1 MICLN
6 PNNKKMKKQYL
17 ILLSI
22 GLLFNACG
30 GKKNNVQQ
38 KRAELDKIK
47 KEIASLQNQAEKL
60 EAEIEAL
67 EPKKDKTKLVETE
80 VVEAAAF
87 ETYLNIE
94 GKADAEQ
101 STIATAQLP
110 GTVTQVLVKP
120 GDAVSAGQALAY
132 MDNSTL
138 RQSRGQIEQQL
149 TFANTLF
156 EKQKRLWQQGVGT
169 EIQYLSAKNQKEAL
183 EKNLATL
190 EDAQLSMYT
199 VKAPISGTVESVDTK
214 IGQAAAPGIPM
225 FKVVNLSNLKVVAD
239 IAESYSSKINKG
251 DKVKIVFTDVNKTIE
266 STVSFAS
273 KVIDPLNRSFKIEI
287 RLNGATEIKP
297 NMLAKLKIAD
307 YRNEKAITVPTN
319 AITAGV
325 DEKYVMV
332 RIMQNGKVVA
342 AKRIVKPGHTGESR
356 TEILEGI
363 QAGDEIIVTG
373 FQELNDGQIIETSG
387 K

>member
-1 MICLN
+1 
-6 PNNKKMKKQYL
+6 MKLQYL

-22 GLLFNACG
+22 GLLINACG
-30 GKKNNVQQ
+30 GKKNNVQE
-38 KRAELDKIK
+38 KRAELEKIK
-47 KEIASLQNQAEKL
+47 KEIAGLQNKAQKL
-60 EAEIEAL
+60 ELEIEAL

-110 GTVTQVLVKP
+110 GTVTQVTVKP

-138 RQSRGQIEQQL
+138 RQSRSQIEQQL
-149 TFANTLF
+149 SFANTLF

-190 EDAQLSMYT
+190 DAQLSMYII
-199 VKAPISGTVESVDTK
+199 KAPISGTVESVDTK

-225 FKVVNLSNLKVVAD
+225 FKVVNLNNLKVVAD
-239 IAESYSSKINKG
+239 VAESYSGKINKG
-251 DKVKIVFTDVNKTIE
+251 DKVKVVFSDINKTIE
-266 STVSFAS
+266 SNIAFAS

-287 RLNGATEIKP
+287 RLNGATDIKP

-307 YRNEKAITVPTN
+307 YRNDKAITVPTN
-319 AITAGV
+319 SITAGV

-332 RIMQNGKVVA
+332 KTSKNGKAVA
-342 AKRIVKPGHTGESR
+342 AKRVIKTGHTGESR

-363 QAGDEIIVTG
+363 QAGDEIIITG
-373 FQELNDGQIIETSG
+373 FQELNDGQIIEAAG

>member
-1 MICLN
+1 
-6 PNNKKMKKQYL
+6 MKIHYF
-17 ILLSI
+17 ILLSL
-22 GLLFNACG
+22 GLFITACG
-30 GKKNNVQQ
+30 GKKSNVQQ
-38 KRAELDKIK
+38 KREELEKIK
-47 KEIASLQNQAEKL
+47 KEIANLQNQAKKL
-60 EAEIEAL
+60 ENEIEAL
-67 EPKKDKTKLVETE
+67 EPKKDNSKLVETE
-80 VVEAAAF
+80 VVIPGSF

-120 GDAVSAGQALAY
+120 GDPVSAGQALAY
-132 MDNSTL
+132 LDNSTL

-169 EIQYLSAKNQKEAL
+169 EIQFLSAKNQKEAL

-190 EDAQLSMYT
+190 DAQLSMYT

-239 IAESYSSKINKG
+239 VAESYSSKINKG
-251 DKVKIVFTDVNKTIE
+251 DKVKVVFTDINKTIE
-266 STVSFAS
+266 STVAFAS

-287 RLNGATEIKP
+287 RLNGANDVKP

-307 YRNEKAITVPTN
+307 YRNDKAITVPTN
-319 AITAGV
+319 AITSGV

-332 RIMQNGKVVA
+332 KTMKNGKAIAV
-342 AKRIVKPGHTGESR
+342 KRIVKPGQTGESR
-356 TEILEGI
+356 TEILDGI

-373 FQELNDGQIIETSG
+373 FQELNDGQIIEAAG

>member
-1 MICLN
+1 
-6 PNNKKMKKQYL
+6 MKLQYL

-22 GLLFNACG
+22 GLLINACG
-30 GKKNNVQQ
+30 GKKNNVQE
-38 KRAELDKIK
+38 KRAELEKIK
-47 KEIASLQNQAEKL
+47 KEIAGLQNKAQKL
-60 EAEIEAL
+60 ELEIEAL

-110 GTVTQVLVKP
+110 GTVTQVTVKP

-149 TFANTLF
+149 SFANTLF

-190 EDAQLSMYT
+190 DAQLSMYT
-199 VKAPISGTVESVDTK
+199 IKAPISGTVESVDTK

-225 FKVVNLSNLKVVAD
+225 FKVVNLNNLKVVAD
-239 IAESYSSKINKG
+239 VAESYSGKINKG
-251 DKVKIVFTDVNKTIE
+251 DKVKVVFADINKTIE
-266 STVSFAS
+266 SNIAFAS

-287 RLNGATEIKP
+287 RLNGATDIKP

-319 AITAGV
+319 SITAGV

-332 RIMQNGKVVA
+332 KTSKNGKAVA
-342 AKRIVKPGHTGESR
+342 AKRVIKTGHTGESR
-356 TEILEGI
+356 TEILDGI
-363 QAGDEIIVTG
+363 QAGDEIIITG
-373 FQELNDGQIIETSG
+373 FQELNDGQIIDAAG

>member
-1 MICLN
+1 
-6 PNNKKMKKQYL
+6 MKIPYS

-22 GLLFNACG
+22 GLLLGACG
-30 GKKNNVQQ
+30 EKKSGVQQ
-38 KRAELDKIK
+38 KKEELEKIK
-47 KEIASLQNQAEKL
+47 KQIAALQNEAKKLEGEIAT
-60 EAEIEAL
+60 L
-67 EPKKDKTKLVETE
+67 EPLKDKSKLVETE
-80 VVEAAAF
+80 ILEVAPF
-87 ETYLNIE
+87 ESYLSIE

-120 GDAVSAGQALAY
+120 GDAVAAGQALAY

-149 TFANTLF
+149 SFATTLF

-190 EDAQLSMYT
+190 DAQLSMYT
-199 VKAPISGTVESVDTK
+199 IKAPISGTVESVDTK

-239 IAESYSSKINKG
+239 VAESYSGKINKG
-251 DKVKIVFTDVNKTIE
+251 DKVKVVFTDIKQTIE
-266 STVSFAS
+266 STISFAS

-287 RLNGATEIKP
+287 RLSGVKDVKP

-307 YRNEKAITVPTN
+307 YRSERAVTVPTN
-319 AITAGV
+319 AITSGV

-332 RIMQNGKVVA
+332 KTMQNGKAVA
-342 AKRIVKPGHTGESR
+342 SKRLVKTGRTGELR
-356 TEILEGI
+356 TEILEGLNS
-363 QAGDEIIVTG
+363 GDEIIVTG
-373 FQELNDGQIIETSG
+373 YQELNDGQIIETAG

>member
-1 MICLN
+1 
-6 PNNKKMKKQYL
+6 MKLQYL

-22 GLLFNACG
+22 GLLISACG
-30 GKKNNVQQ
+30 GKKNNVQE
-38 KRAELDKIK
+38 KRAELEKIK
-47 KEIASLQNQAEKL
+47 KEIAGLQNKAKKL
-60 EAEIEAL
+60 EMEIEAL

-80 VVEAAAF
+80 VVETAAF

-110 GTVTQVLVKP
+110 GTVTQVTVKP

-138 RQSRGQIEQQL
+138 RQSRGQVEQQL
-149 TFANTLF
+149 SFANTLF

-190 EDAQLSMYT
+190 DAQLSMYII
-199 VKAPISGTVESVDTK
+199 KAPISGTVESVDTK

-225 FKVVNLSNLKVVAD
+225 FKVVNLNNLKVVAD
-239 IAESYSSKINKG
+239 VAESYSGKINKG
-251 DKVKIVFTDVNKTIE
+251 DKVKVVFADLNKTIE
-266 STVSFAS
+266 SNIAFAS

-287 RLNGATEIKP
+287 RLNGATDIKP

-307 YRNEKAITVPTN
+307 YRNDKAVTVPTN

-332 RIMQNGKVVA
+332 KTSKNGKAVATKRVV
-342 AKRIVKPGHTGESR
+342 KTGHTGESR
-356 TEILEGI
+356 TEILDGI
-363 QAGDEIIVTG
+363 KAGDEIIITG
-373 FQELNDGQIIETSG
+373 FQELNDGQIIDAAG

>member
-1 MICLN
+1 
-6 PNNKKMKKQYL
+6 MKLQYL

-22 GLLFNACG
+22 GLLINACG
-30 GKKNNVQQ
+30 GKKNNVQE
-38 KRAELDKIK
+38 KRAELEKIK
-47 KEIASLQNQAEKL
+47 KEIAGLQNKAQKL
-60 EAEIEAL
+60 ELEIEAL

-110 GTVTQVLVKP
+110 GTVTQVTVKP
-120 GDAVSAGQALAY
+120 GDMVSAGQALAY

-149 TFANTLF
+149 SFANTLF

-190 EDAQLSMYT
+190 DAQLSMYT
-199 VKAPISGTVESVDTK
+199 IKAPISGTVESVDTK

-225 FKVVNLSNLKVVAD
+225 FKVVNLNNLKVVAD
-239 IAESYSSKINKG
+239 VAESYSGKINKG
-251 DKVKIVFTDVNKTIE
+251 DKVKVVFSDINKTIE
-266 STVSFAS
+266 SNIAFAS
-273 KVIDPLNRSFKIEI
+273 KVIDPLNRSIKIEI
-287 RLNGATEIKP
+287 RLNGATDIKP

-319 AITAGV
+319 SITAGV

-332 RIMQNGKVVA
+332 KTSKNGKAVA
-342 AKRIVKPGHTGESR
+342 AKRVIKTGHTGESR
-356 TEILEGI
+356 TEILDGI
-363 QAGDEIIVTG
+363 QAGDEIIITG
-373 FQELNDGQIIETSG
+373 FQELNDGQIIDAAG

>member
-190 EDAQLSMYT
+190 DAQLSMYT

-266 STVSFAS
+266 SRVSFAS

>member
-1 MICLN
+1 
-6 PNNKKMKKQYL
+6 MKIQYL

-190 EDAQLSMYT
+190 DAQLSMYT

-332 RIMQNGKVVA
+332 KTMQNGKVVA

>member
-1 MICLN
+1 
-6 PNNKKMKKQYL
+6 MKIHYF
-17 ILLSI
+17 ILLSL
-22 GLLFNACG
+22 GLFITACG
-30 GKKNNVQQ
+30 GKKSNLQQ
-38 KRAELDKIK
+38 KREELEKIK
-47 KEIASLQNQAEKL
+47 KEIANLQNQAKKL
-60 EAEIEAL
+60 ETEIEAL
-67 EPKKDKTKLVETE
+67 EPKKDNSKLVETE
-80 VVEAAAF
+80 VVTPGSF

-120 GDAVSAGQALAY
+120 GDPVSAGQALAY
-132 MDNSTL
+132 LDNSTL

-169 EIQYLSAKNQKEAL
+169 EIQFLSAKNQKEAL

-190 EDAQLSMYT
+190 DAQLSMYT

-239 IAESYSSKINKG
+239 VAESYSSKINKG
-251 DKVKIVFTDVNKTIE
+251 DKVKVVFTDINKTIE
-266 STVSFAS
+266 STVAFAS

-287 RLNGATEIKP
+287 RLNGANDVKP

-307 YRNEKAITVPTN
+307 YRNDKAITVPTN
-319 AITAGV
+319 AITSGV

-332 RIMQNGKVVA
+332 KTMKNGKAIAV
-342 AKRIVKPGHTGESR
+342 KRIVKPGQTGESR

-373 FQELNDGQIIETSG
+373 FQELNDGQIIEAAG

>member
-1 MICLN
+1 
-6 PNNKKMKKQYL
+6 MKLQYL

-22 GLLFNACG
+22 GLLINACG

-38 KRAELDKIK
+38 KRAELEKIK
-47 KEIASLQNQAEKL
+47 KEIAGLQNRAQKL
-60 EAEIEAL
+60 ELEIEAL
-67 EPKKDKTKLVETE
+67 EPKKEKTKLVETE

-110 GTVTQVLVKP
+110 GTVTQVTVKP

-169 EIQYLSAKNQKEAL
+169 EIQFLSAKNQKEAL

-190 EDAQLSMYT
+190 DAQLSMYII
-199 VKAPISGTVESVDTK
+199 KAPISGTVESVDTK

-225 FKVVNLSNLKVVAD
+225 FKVVNLNNLKVVAD
-239 IAESYSSKINKG
+239 VAESYSGKINKG
-251 DKVKIVFTDVNKTIE
+251 DKVKVVFADINKTIE
-266 STVSFAS
+266 SNIAFAS

-287 RLNGATEIKP
+287 RLNGAKDIKP

-307 YRNEKAITVPTN
+307 YRNDKAITVPTN
-319 AITAGV
+319 SITAGV

-332 RIMQNGKVVA
+332 KISKDGKSVA
-342 AKRIVKPGHTGESR
+342 AKRIVKTGHTGESR
-356 TEILEGI
+356 TEILDGI
-363 QAGDEIIVTG
+363 KAGDEIIITG
-373 FQELNDGQIIETSG
+373 FQELNDGQIIDASG

>member
-1 MICLN
+1 
-6 PNNKKMKKQYL
+6 MKLQYL

-22 GLLFNACG
+22 GLLISACG
-30 GKKNNVQQ
+30 GKKNNVQE
-38 KRAELDKIK
+38 KRAELEKIK
-47 KEIASLQNQAEKL
+47 KEIAGLQNKAKKL
-60 EAEIEAL
+60 EMEIEAL

-80 VVEAAAF
+80 VVETAAF

-110 GTVTQVLVKP
+110 GTVTQVTVKP

-138 RQSRGQIEQQL
+138 RQSRGQVEQQL
-149 TFANTLF
+149 SFANTLF

-190 EDAQLSMYT
+190 DAQLSMYII
-199 VKAPISGTVESVDTK
+199 KAPISGTVESVDTK

-225 FKVVNLSNLKVVAD
+225 FKVVNLNNLKVVAD
-239 IAESYSSKINKG
+239 VAESYSGKINKG
-251 DKVKIVFTDVNKTIE
+251 DKVKVVFADLNKTIE
-266 STVSFAS
+266 SNIAFAS

-287 RLNGATEIKP
+287 RLNGATDIKP

-319 AITAGV
+319 SITAGV

-332 RIMQNGKVVA
+332 KTSKNGKAVA
-342 AKRIVKPGHTGESR
+342 AKRVIKTGHTGESR
-356 TEILEGI
+356 TEILDGI
-363 QAGDEIIVTG
+363 QAGDEIIITG
-373 FQELNDGQIIETSG
+373 FQELNDGQIIDAAG

>member
-183 EKNLATL
+183 EKTLATL
-190 EDAQLSMYT
+190 DAQLSMYT

-307 YRNEKAITVPTN
+307 YRNENAITVPTN

-332 RIMQNGKVVA
+332 KIMQNGKVVA

>member
-6 PNNKKMKKQYL
+6 PNNKKMKIQYL

-190 EDAQLSMYT
+190 DAQLSMYT

>member
-1 MICLN
+1 
-6 PNNKKMKKQYL
+6 MKLQYL

-22 GLLFNACG
+22 GLLINACG
-30 GKKNNVQQ
+30 GKKNNVQE
-38 KRAELDKIK
+38 KRAELEKIK
-47 KEIASLQNQAEKL
+47 KEIAGLQNKAQKL
-60 EAEIEAL
+60 ELEIEAL

-110 GTVTQVLVKP
+110 GTVTQVTVKP

-149 TFANTLF
+149 SFANTLF

-183 EKNLATL
+183 EKNIATL
-190 EDAQLSMYT
+190 DAQLSMYT
-199 VKAPISGTVESVDTK
+199 IKAPISGTVESVDTK

-225 FKVVNLSNLKVVAD
+225 FKVVNLNNLKVVAD
-239 IAESYSSKINKG
+239 VAESYSGKINKG
-251 DKVKIVFTDVNKTIE
+251 DKVKVVFADINKTIE
-266 STVSFAS
+266 SNIAFAS

-287 RLNGATEIKP
+287 RLNGATDIKP

-319 AITAGV
+319 SITAGV

-332 RIMQNGKVVA
+332 KTSKNGKAVA
-342 AKRIVKPGHTGESR
+342 AKRVIKTGHTGESR
-356 TEILEGI
+356 TEILDGI
-363 QAGDEIIVTG
+363 QAGDEIIITG
-373 FQELNDGQIIETSG
+373 FQELNDGQIIDAAG

>member
-1 MICLN
+1 
-6 PNNKKMKKQYL
+6 MKLK
-17 ILLSI
+17 
-22 GLLFNACG
+22 
-30 GKKNNVQQ
+30 
-38 KRAELDKIK
+38 
-47 KEIASLQNQAEKL
+47 
-60 EAEIEAL
+60 
-67 EPKKDKTKLVETE
+67 PETII
-80 VVEAAAF
+80 AAAF
-87 ETYLNIE
+87 ESYLSIE

-120 GDAVSAGQALAY
+120 GDAVAAGQALAY

-138 RQSRGQIEQQL
+138 RQSRGQLEQQL
-149 TFANTLF
+149 SFATTLF

-183 EKNLATL
+183 EKNLSTL
-190 EDAQLSMYT
+190 DAQLSMYII
-199 VKAPISGTVESVDTK
+199 KAPISGTVESVDTK

-239 IAESYSSKINKG
+239 VAESYSGKINKG
-251 DKVKIVFTDVNKTIE
+251 DKVKVVFSDINKTIE
-266 STVSFAS
+266 SNISFAS

-287 RLNGATEIKP
+287 RLNGVNDIKP

-307 YRNEKAITVPTN
+307 YRSERAVTVPTN
-319 AITAGV
+319 AITSGV

-332 RIMQNGKVVA
+332 KTMQNGKA
-342 AKRIVKPGHTGESR
+342 IASKRNVKTGRTGELR
-356 TEILEGI
+356 TEILEGLNV
-363 QAGDEIIVTG
+363 GDEIIVTG
-373 FQELNDGQIIETSG
+373 YQELNDGQIIEAAG

>member
-1 MICLN
+1 
-6 PNNKKMKKQYL
+6 MKIQYF
-17 ILLSI
+17 ILLCL
-22 GLLFNACG
+22 GLLINACG
-30 GKKNNVQQ
+30 GKKSNVQQ
-38 KRAELDKIK
+38 KREELEKIK
-47 KEIASLQNQAEKL
+47 KEITTLQQQAKKL
-60 EAEIEAL
+60 EVEIAAL
-67 EPKKDKTKLVETE
+67 EPAKDKSKLVETE

-87 ETYLNIE
+87 ETYLSIE

-110 GTVTQVLVKP
+110 GTVTRVLAKA
-120 GDAVSAGQALAY
+120 GDIVSAGQALAY
-132 MDNSTL
+132 MDNNAL
-138 RQSRGQIEQQL
+138 KQSRGQIEQQL
-149 TFANTLF
+149 SFANTLF

-190 EDAQLSMYT
+190 DAQLSMYII
-199 VKAPISGTVESVDTK
+199 KAPISGTVESVDTK

-225 FKVVNLSNLKVVAD
+225 FKVVNLNNLKIVAD
-239 IAESYSSKINKG
+239 VAESYSGKINKG
-251 DKVKIVFTDVNKTIE
+251 DKVKVVFSDINKTIE
-266 STVSFAS
+266 SSISFAS

-287 RLNGATEIKP
+287 RLNGATDIKP

-319 AITAGV
+319 IITAGV

-332 RIMQNGKVVA
+332 KTIQNGKNIASKRVV
-342 AKRIVKPGHTGESR
+342 KTGHTGESR
-356 TEILEGI
+356 TEILDGI
-363 QAGDEIIVTG
+363 NAGDEIIVTG
-373 FQELNDGQIIETSG
+373 FQELNDGQIIETAG

>member
-1 MICLN
+1 MRI
-6 PNNKKMKKQYL
+6 QSF
-17 ILLSI
+17 ILL
-22 GLLFNACG
+22 GAVLLIHACG
-30 GKKNNVQQ
+30 GKKSDVQQ
-38 KRAELDKIK
+38 KREELEKIK
-47 KEIASLQNQAEKL
+47 KEIAGLQNRAQKL
-60 EAEIEAL
+60 ENEILAL
-67 EPKKDKTKLVETE
+67 EPKKDKSKLVETE
-80 VVEAAAF
+80 VIEAGAF

-110 GTVTQVLVKP
+110 GTVTRVMVKA

-138 RQSRGQIEQQL
+138 KQSRAQIEQQL
-149 TFANTLF
+149 SFANTLF

-190 EDAQLSMYT
+190 DAQLSMYI

-239 IAESYSSKINKG
+239 VAESYSGKINKG
-251 DKVKIVFTDVNKTIE
+251 DKVNVIFSDINKTVE
-266 STVSFAS
+266 STISFAS
-273 KVIDPLNRSFKIEI
+273 RVIDPLNRSFRIEI
-287 RLNGATEIKP
+287 ILSGVNDVKP

-307 YRNEKAITVPTN
+307 YRNNNAVTVPTN
-319 AITAGV
+319 AITSGV

-332 RIMQNGKVVA
+332 KTTQNGKQIA
-342 AKRIVKPGHTGESR
+342 SKRLVKTGHTGESR
-356 TEILEGI
+356 TEILDGI
-363 QAGDEIIVTG
+363 KSGDEIIITG
-373 FQELNDGQIIETSG
+373 FQELNDGQIIEAAG

>member
-190 EDAQLSMYT
+190 DAQLSMYT

>member
-1 MICLN
+1 
-6 PNNKKMKKQYL
+6 MKIQYS
-17 ILLSI
+17 ILLTI
-22 GLLFNACG
+22 GLLFGACG
-30 GKKNNVQQ
+30 EKKSNVQQ
-38 KRAELDKIK
+38 KKEELEKIK
-47 KEIASLQNQAEKL
+47 KQIAALQNEAKKLEGEIAT
-60 EAEIEAL
+60 L
-67 EPKKDKTKLVETE
+67 EPLKDKSKLVETE
-80 VVEAAAF
+80 TIEAANF
-87 ETYLNIE
+87 ESYLSIE

-120 GDAVSAGQALAY
+120 GDAVAAGQALAY

-138 RQSRGQIEQQL
+138 RQSRGQLEQQL
-149 TFANTLF
+149 SFATTLF

-183 EKNLATL
+183 EKNLSTL
-190 EDAQLSMYT
+190 DAQLSMYT
-199 VKAPISGTVESVDTK
+199 IKAPINGTVESVDTK

-239 IAESYSSKINKG
+239 VSESYSGKINKG
-251 DKVKIVFTDVNKTIE
+251 DKVKVVFTDINKTIE
-266 STVSFAS
+266 SNISFAS

-287 RLNGATEIKP
+287 RLNGISDVKP

-307 YRNEKAITVPTN
+307 YRSESAVTVPTN
-319 AITAGV
+319 AITSGV

-332 RIMQNGKVVA
+332 KTMQKGKA
-342 AKRIVKPGHTGESR
+342 IASKRIVKTGRTGEFR

-363 QAGDEIIVTG
+363 NIGDEIIVTG
-373 FQELNDGQIIETSG
+373 YQELNDGQIIETAG

>member
-1 MICLN
+1 
-6 PNNKKMKKQYL
+6 MKLQYL

-22 GLLFNACG
+22 GLLINACG
-30 GKKNNVQQ
+30 GKKNNVQE
-38 KRAELDKIK
+38 KRAELEKIK
-47 KEIASLQNQAEKL
+47 KEIAGLQNKAQKL
-60 EAEIEAL
+60 ELEIEAL

-110 GTVTQVLVKP
+110 GTVTQVTVKP

-149 TFANTLF
+149 SFANTLF

-190 EDAQLSMYT
+190 DAQLSMYII
-199 VKAPISGTVESVDTK
+199 KAPISGTVESVDTK

-225 FKVVNLSNLKVVAD
+225 FKVVNLNNLKVVAD
-239 IAESYSSKINKG
+239 VAESYSGKINKG
-251 DKVKIVFTDVNKTIE
+251 DKVKVVFSDINKTIE
-266 STVSFAS
+266 SNIAFAS

-287 RLNGATEIKP
+287 RLNGAADIKP

-319 AITAGV
+319 SITAGV

-332 RIMQNGKVVA
+332 KTSKNGKAVA
-342 AKRIVKPGHTGESR
+342 AKRVIKTGHTGESR
-356 TEILEGI
+356 TEILDGI
-363 QAGDEIIVTG
+363 QAGDEIIITG
-373 FQELNDGQIIETSG
+373 FQELNDGQIIDAAG

>member
-6 PNNKKMKKQYL
+6 PNNKKMKIQYL

-183 EKNLATL
+183 EKTLATL
-190 EDAQLSMYT
+190 DAQLSMYT

-266 STVSFAS
+266 SRVSFAS

-332 RIMQNGKVVA
+332 KIMQNGKVVA

>member
-1 MICLN
+1 
-6 PNNKKMKKQYL
+6 MKIHYF
-17 ILLSI
+17 ILLSL
-22 GLLFNACG
+22 GLFITACG
-30 GKKNNVQQ
+30 GKKSNVQQ
-38 KRAELDKIK
+38 KREELEKIK
-47 KEIASLQNQAEKL
+47 KEIANLQNQAKKL
-60 EAEIEAL
+60 ENEIEAL
-67 EPKKDKTKLVETE
+67 EPKKDNSKLVETE
-80 VVEAAAF
+80 VVIPGSF

-120 GDAVSAGQALAY
+120 GDPVSAGQALAY
-132 MDNSTL
+132 LDNSTL

-169 EIQYLSAKNQKEAL
+169 EIQFLSAKNQKEAL

-190 EDAQLSMYT
+190 DAQLSMYT
-199 VKAPISGTVESVDTK
+199 VKAPISGTVESIDTK

-239 IAESYSSKINKG
+239 VAESYSSKINKG
-251 DKVKIVFTDVNKTIE
+251 DKVKVVFTDINKTIE
-266 STVSFAS
+266 STVAFAS

-287 RLNGATEIKP
+287 RLNGANDVKP

-307 YRNEKAITVPTN
+307 YRNDKAITVPTN

-332 RIMQNGKVVA
+332 KTMKNGKAIAV
-342 AKRIVKPGHTGESR
+342 KRIVKPGQTGESR
-356 TEILEGI
+356 TEILDGI

-373 FQELNDGQIIETSG
+373 FQELNDGQIIEAAG

>member
-1 MICLN
+1 
-6 PNNKKMKKQYL
+6 MKLQYL

-22 GLLFNACG
+22 GLLINACG
-30 GKKNNVQQ
+30 GKKNNVQE
-38 KRAELDKIK
+38 KRAELEKIK
-47 KEIASLQNQAEKL
+47 KEIAGLQNKAQKL
-60 EAEIEAL
+60 ELEIEAL

-110 GTVTQVLVKP
+110 GTVTQVTVKP

-149 TFANTLF
+149 SFANTLF

-190 EDAQLSMYT
+190 DAQLSMYT
-199 VKAPISGTVESVDTK
+199 IKAPISGTVESVDTK

-225 FKVVNLSNLKVVAD
+225 FKVVNLNNLKVVAD
-239 IAESYSSKINKG
+239 VAESYSGKINKG
-251 DKVKIVFTDVNKTIE
+251 DKVKVVFADINKTIE
-266 STVSFAS
+266 SNIAFAS

-287 RLNGATEIKP
+287 RLNGATDIKP

-319 AITAGV
+319 SITTGV

-332 RIMQNGKVVA
+332 KTSKNGKAVA
-342 AKRIVKPGHTGESR
+342 AKRVIKTGHTGESR
-356 TEILEGI
+356 TEILDGI
-363 QAGDEIIVTG
+363 QAGDEIIITG
-373 FQELNDGQIIETSG
+373 FQELNDGQIIDAAG

>member
-1 MICLN
+1 
-6 PNNKKMKKQYL
+6 MKIHYF
-17 ILLSI
+17 ILLSL
-22 GLLFNACG
+22 GLFITACG
-30 GKKNNVQQ
+30 GKKSNVQQ
-38 KRAELDKIK
+38 KREELEKIK
-47 KEIASLQNQAEKL
+47 KEIANLQNQAKKL
-60 EAEIEAL
+60 ETEIEAL
-67 EPKKDKTKLVETE
+67 EPKKDNSKLVETE
-80 VVEAAAF
+80 VVTPGSF

-120 GDAVSAGQALAY
+120 GDPVSAGQALAY
-132 MDNSTL
+132 LDNSTL

-169 EIQYLSAKNQKEAL
+169 EIQFLSAKNQKEAL

-190 EDAQLSMYT
+190 DAQLSMYT

-239 IAESYSSKINKG
+239 VAESYSSKINKG
-251 DKVKIVFTDVNKTIE
+251 DKVKVVFTDINKTIE
-266 STVSFAS
+266 STVAFAS

-287 RLNGATEIKP
+287 RLNGANDIKP

-307 YRNEKAITVPTN
+307 YRNDKAITVPTN
-319 AITAGV
+319 AITSGV

-332 RIMQNGKVVA
+332 KTMKNGKAIAV
-342 AKRIVKPGHTGESR
+342 KRIVKPGQTGESR

-373 FQELNDGQIIETSG
+373 FQELNDGQIIEAAG